1 MVSMRQHIGVKS
13 VGSIE
18 LVCWSTC
25 AWGFGPRG
33 TRAGEGGRSCEEA
46 ATVCL
51 ERWPGGGGSLG
62 GSMTVDYPDDH
73 VSPLHLRDHL
83 GQLCPQ
89 GSAIIGS
96 IIIRSALEFP
106 AHQPLTPP
114 WASKTSRS
122 PSVKRPNLQGT
133 QST

>member
-1 MVSMRQHIGVKS
+1 M
-13 VGSIE
+13 
-18 LVCWSTC
+18 LVHVCMGLWTS
-25 AWGFGPRG
+25 RHQ
-33 TRAGEGGRSCEEA
+33 GGRGGEELRGSCDRLPREVA
-46 ATVCL
+46 G
-51 ERWPGGGGSLG
+51 GGGGSLG